1 MKKKYRIL
9 VLVATLFLG
18 VLLTQSFNRA
28 NADDYP
34 DIGTKYDLS
43 NMKQYSDDQLFDS
56 VTFKNFCVKSISFDR
71 HHNERIVFTNVPESK
86 TYFFTVLRGGHK
98 KHLAVGDSVTLKGD
112 LNGRVTLEKTQANS
126 WFNKSLFGKDAILV
140 LTDSYK

>member
-28 NADDYP
+28 NADGYP

-98 KHLAVGDSVTLKGD
+98 AFSRWWFGD
-112 LNGRVTLEKTQANS
+112 A
-126 WFNKSLFGKDAILV
+126 
-140 LTDSYK
+140 